1 MTDESRAIA
10 RIEAEVKNLSDR
22 WERIEPMLLERSGN
36 IERMHRFEHDLN
48 GLGEKHRAS
57 TGRMDTFEE
66 RLNENDRRLA
76 RWAGMLTALLAVLQA
91 GWALFGDPIRAALLG
106 GPR

>member
-10 RIEAEVKNLSDR
+10 RIETEVKNLSER
-22 WERIEPMLLERSGN
+22 WERIEPLLLERSGN
-36 IERMHRFEHDLN
+36 MERMNRFEHDLN
-48 GLGEKHRAS
+48 GLGEKNRGAS
-57 TGRMDTFEE
+57 ARMDTFEE

-76 RWAGMLTALLAVLQA
+76 RWAGGLTTLLALLQA
-91 GWALFGDPIRAALLG
+91 AWALFGDAIRAALLG